1 MTTYMITRNHQKG
14 DDFDTPS
21 VQQLDF
27 GTKMKNV
34 SFQPHAKVWIVES
47 YPQELHEGLWYSS
60 QDYQEIKRQN
70 AHEIQEAQRFGNAV
84 SIKFRPSQYRGLE
97 RALDESRKIHVFRSI
112 QAVLMEQNR
121 QQIEQDND
129 LEALANVYQ
138 AYCVS
143 SVENAIQL
151 ANLDKRD
158 AQQAMDS
165 HWMEHGGD
173 SDNSVQCM
181 EYDCSDSSVVSDSD
195 SLQVVQQ
202 RRRKRRWIFPRQK
215 KYQSDIMTKK
225 TSTIENDFEDSTV
238 CLPHLLWMNLLNP
251 MIPICG

>member
-14 DDFDTPS
+14 DDIDTPS

-27 GTKMKNV
+27 GTKKKIV
-34 SFQPHAKVWIVES
+34 SFQPHTKVWIVES
-47 YPQELHEGLWYSS
+47 YPQELHEGLWYST
-60 QDYQEIKRQN
+60 QDYQDIKRHN
-70 AHEIQEAQRFGNAV
+70 AHEIQEAQLFGNAA
-84 SIKFRPSQYRGLE
+84 SIKFRPAQYRGLE
-97 RALDESRKIHVFRSI
+97 RALDENRKLNVFRSI

-138 AYCVS
+138 ACCVS

-151 ANLDKRD
+151 ANSDKRD

-165 HWMEHGGD
+165 HWMQHGGD
-173 SDNSVQCM
+173 SVDSIQCI
-181 EYDCSDSSVVSDSD
+181 ESDCSDSSVVSDSD
-195 SLQVVQQ
+195 SLQVFQQ
-202 RRRKRRWIFPRQK
+202 RRRKRRWILFRQPK
-215 KYQSDIMTKK
+215 RHSDKKK
-225 TSTIENDFEDSTV
+225 TTSIIEKAIEESSTV
-238 CLPHLLWMNLLNP
+238 CLPHLLWMNP